1 MSRLAK
7 QKRMTADA
15 LRRTIQGIEEA
26 GSADRPRLP
35 LGIPGIDRA
44 LPGGGLRLGGIHEV
58 VGDESATGFCAA
70 LLARV
75 GGAEAGSNTPAE
87 GATPRGA
94 FRRGALLWLARG
106 DDLYAPGL
114 VRYGIGPG
122 QLLVVSGLRRADDM
136 LWAMEEALR
145 CRTVGGVVAEIGQIG
160 LSAGRR
166 LMLAA
171 EGTGV
176 LGLVLSRR
184 DRGRGRVGVAVSRW
198 RVTAVPG
205 GVGADKAGLPG
216 RMSNGRKQPE
226 ADGIRWRVEL
236 LHCRGGRPM
245 EWTVAWN
252 SSPSGTDVVHEV
264 TGTNHNHVPV
274 RRCLQEGTVSA
285 HDVPGSRGHR
295 TREKLVVIPVRAN
308 RFRQGRRRDQGG
320 EGGDR
325 LQRGL
330 EIHTGKARRQPFADP
345 NVFLDDLAGHH
356 EPDSLVAPGRKH
368 FARRPAEEHT

>member
-1 MSRLAK
+1 
-7 QKRMTADA
+7 MTADA

-75 GGAEAGSNTPAE
+75 GGAEAGSNTPAAE

-94 FRRGALLWLARG
+94 FRRSALLWLARG

-145 CRTVGGVVAEIGQIG
+145 CRAVGGVVAEIGQIG

-184 DRGRGRVGVAVSRW
+184 DRGRGRVGVAISRW
-198 RVTAVPG
+198 RVTAVPSG
-205 GVGADKAGLPG
+205 PAADKAGLPSQ
-216 RMSNGRKQPE
+216 MSNGRRQPE
-226 ADGIRWRVEL
+226 TDGIRWRVEL
-236 LHCRGGRPM
+236 LHCRSGRPM
-245 EWTVAWN
+245 EWTVAWQ
-252 SSPSGTDVVHEV
+252 
-264 TGTNHNHVPV
+264 PV
-274 RRCLQEGTVSA
+274 E
-285 HDVPGSRGHR
+285 
-295 TREKLVVIPVRAN
+295 
-308 RFRQGRRRDQGG
+308 
-320 EGGDR
+320 
-325 LQRGL
+325 
-330 EIHTGKARRQPFADP
+330 
-345 NVFLDDLAGHH
+345 
-356 EPDSLVAPGRKH
+356 
-368 FARRPAEEHT
+368 

>member
-1 MSRLAK
+1 MSQLAK

-15 LRRTIQGIEEA
+15 LRRTIQGIEEV

-35 LGIPGIDRA
+35 LGVPAIDRA

-70 LLARV
+70 LLARAGGAGSAGRV
-75 GGAEAGSNTPAE
+75 GGWDAGPASAGSAGT
-87 GATPRGA
+87 
-94 FRRGALLWLARG
+94 LLWLAEG

-122 QLLVVSGLRRADDM
+122 QLLVVSELRRQDDM

-145 CRTVGGVVAEIGQIG
+145 CRAVSGVVAEIGQIG
-160 LSAGRR
+160 LIAGRR

-184 DRGRGRVGVAVSRW
+184 ARGRGRGGVAVSRW

-205 GVGADKAGLPG
+205 EPPVDRAGLPG
-216 RMSNGRKQPE
+216 QVNGWKQPE

-236 LHCRGGRPM
+236 LHCRSGRPAK
-245 EWTVAWN
+245 WTVAWN

-264 TGTNHNHVPV
+264 TGTTSPWTATAQAPPAESRSRHPDAGIRSRSPRSLRARRV
-274 RRCLQEGTVSA
+274 R
-285 HDVPGSRGHR
+285 
-295 TREKLVVIPVRAN
+295 
-308 RFRQGRRRDQGG
+308 
-320 EGGDR
+320 
-325 LQRGL
+325 
-330 EIHTGKARRQPFADP
+330 HTGPCPLGPRTSEGRARLHRP
-345 NVFLDDLAGHH
+345 NLPRA
-356 EPDSLVAPGRKH
+356 
-368 FARRPAEEHT
+368 

>member
-1 MSRLAK
+1 
-7 QKRMTADA
+7 MTADA

-58 VGDESATGFCAA
+58 AGDESATGFCAA

-75 GGAEAGSNTPAE
+75 ALAGGPPCAADPGSGT
-87 GATPRGA
+87 TRGA
-94 FRRGALLWLARG
+94 RDLPCGGHRRGALLWLARG
-106 DDLYAPGL
+106 NDLYAPGL

-122 QLLVVSGLRRADDM
+122 QLLVVSGLRRAGDM

-145 CRTVGGVVAEIGQIG
+145 CRAVGGVVAEIGQIG

-176 LGLVLSRR
+176 LGMVLSRP
-184 DRGRGRVGVAVSRW
+184 DRGRERVGVAISRW

-205 GVGADKAGLPG
+205 GPAVDKTGLP
-216 RMSNGRKQPE
+216 SQVTNGRKQPE
-226 ADGIRWRVEL
+226 TDGIRWRVEL
-236 LHCRGGRPM
+236 LHCRSGRPG

-252 SSPSGTDVVHEV
+252 STVD
-264 TGTNHNHVPV
+264 
-274 RRCLQEGTVSA
+274 LQQV
-285 HDVPGSRGHR
+285 
-295 TREKLVVIPVRAN
+295 
-308 RFRQGRRRDQGG
+308 
-320 EGGDR
+320 
-325 LQRGL
+325 
-330 EIHTGKARRQPFADP
+330 
-345 NVFLDDLAGHH
+345 
-356 EPDSLVAPGRKH
+356 
-368 FARRPAEEHT
+368 

>member
-1 MSRLAK
+1 
-7 QKRMTADA
+7 MTADA

-75 GGAEAGSNTPAE
+75 GGAEAGSNTPA
-87 GATPRGA
+87 GSATPRGA

-145 CRTVGGVVAEIGQIG
+145 CRAVGGVVAEIGQIG

-184 DRGRGRVGVAVSRW
+184 DRGRVGVVGVGVRAGAGVRAAVSRW

-205 GVGADKAGLPG
+205 GPTADKAGLPG

-226 ADGIRWRVEL
+226 TNGTRWRVEL
-236 LHCRGGRPM
+236 LHCRSGRPM
-245 EWTVAWN
+245 QWTVAWQ
-252 SSPSGTDVVHEV
+252 
-264 TGTNHNHVPV
+264 PV
-274 RRCLQEGTVSA
+274 E
-285 HDVPGSRGHR
+285 
-295 TREKLVVIPVRAN
+295 
-308 RFRQGRRRDQGG
+308 
-320 EGGDR
+320 
-325 LQRGL
+325 
-330 EIHTGKARRQPFADP
+330 
-345 NVFLDDLAGHH
+345 
-356 EPDSLVAPGRKH
+356 
-368 FARRPAEEHT
+368 